1 MPGTRLKAAH
11 VGCSGWQYADWRGAF
26 YPDGLPQRRWLG
38 HYATVLSTVEVNS
51 TFYRLPNRDAVARW
65 AQQVPPGFC
74 FTVKVSRYA
83 THLKRLTT
91 VDDSARR
98 LAERIEPLQAAG
110 LLGPW
115 LWQLPG
121 NFHRDDGR
129 LAAALAELPP
139 GRHALE
145 FRHASWFTDPVWELL
160 RAHGVAAVLAD
171 DSRRPLPRP
180 PLTTDW
186 TLIRFHYGTRGR
198 RGNYSPAELREWA
211 ARVDELRASAE
222 VWLYFNNDW
231 EAFAPRNALA
241 LERLLGDTAR
251 RS

>member
-1 MPGTRLKAAH
+1 

-26 YPDGLPQRRWLG
+26 YPDGLPQRRWLE
-38 HYATVLSTVEVNS
+38 HYATVFGTVEVNS

-65 AQQVPPGFC
+65 AQQVPPGFR

-83 THLKRLTT
+83 THIKRLTT
-91 VDDSARR
+91 VADSARR
-98 LAERIEPLQAAG
+98 LAERIEPLAETG

-115 LWQLPG
+115 LWQLPA
-121 NFHRDDGR
+121 NFHRDDDR

-145 FRHASWFTDPVWELL
+145 FRHESWFADPVWELL
-160 RAHGVAAVLAD
+160 RAHGVAAVIAD
-171 DSRRPLPRP
+171 DRRRPLPIA

-186 TLIRFHYGTRGR
+186 TLIRLHYGTRGR
-198 RGNYSPAELREWA
+198 RGNYSPAELGEWA
-211 ARVDELRASAE
+211 ARIDALRETAE
-222 VWLYFNNDW
+222 VWAYFNNDW
-231 EAFAPRNALA
+231 EAFAPRNAVA
-241 LERLLGDTAR
+241 LRGLLGDTGP